1 METALTV
8 EERLARI
15 EEVLEKSG
23 LGLLAQVGAG
33 ETLSENLGLLMDPKN
48 LQLVSLLARFL
59 DQAEALE
66 KLAETLEKLDKSGAL
81 AFLGHLSENFGEG
94 LGMLMEPQL
103 LRLVSHGANAL
114 DLLSRIEPAAVG
126 MMAGALQKGLAET
139 FTPEVMQDPPRVG
152 LAGLLRQLSDPE
164 VQKALGVLFLLLK
177 ALGKAFGHMNEERKA
192 LEAMM
197 AKMMPKK

>member
-1 METALTV
+1 MEKTLTV

-23 LGLLAQVGAG
+23 LGLLAKVGAG
-33 ETLSENLGLLMDPKN
+33 DTLSENLGLLLDPKN
-48 LQLVSLLARFL
+48 LELVSLLARFL

-66 KLAETLEKLDKSGAL
+66 KLAETLEKLEKSGAL

-103 LRLVSHGANAL
+103 LRLVSHGANVL
-114 DLLSRIEPAAVG
+114 DILSRIEPAAIG
-126 MMAGALQKGLAET
+126 MMASALERGLAET
-139 FTPEVMQDPPRVG
+139 FTPETLREPPRVG
-152 LAGLLRQLSDPE
+152 LAGLLKQLADPE

-177 ALGKAFGHMNEERKA
+177 ALGKAFGHVNEDMKA